1 MEQEFLNQLHEANPI
16 EQVVGD
22 YVQLKRAG
30 RNYVCTCP
38 FHSEKS
44 PSCTVFPETQSFYCF
59 GGGVGGD
66 IITFVK
72 KIENLT
78 FGEAVEKLAS
88 RCGMK
93 VPTDEKTRE
102 LTRLKERILDIN
114 RETANFYYKNLL
126 KGEDKRGLLY
136 FSKRKLK
143 PETIKKYG
151 LGYAPDAYTVLYE
164 HLKHLGF
171 SDYEMLEAQV
181 CRRGE
186 RGMYDIFRNRVM
198 FPIISE
204 KGSVIGFGGRVLD
217 DSKPKYLN
225 TPQTKVFDKG
235 RNCFSYN
242 FAKDSSSRTMI
253 LAEGYMDVIAMNQ
266 AGFDNVVATLGTALT
281 SEQAK
286 LIAKHSDRVVIS
298 YDGDEA
304 GQKAARRAINILS
317 EVGLKTAVL
326 KIEGAKDPDEFI
338 KKYGAERFRRIVNN
352 AGDAL
357 EFQIDRCREGLNLDD
372 ESDKGKFI
380 KKASEILADIS
391 EDIMRELYISKFC
404 RDYDFDKN
412 VLLSHVENVRKR
424 NRAEKKAERWKKVS
438 GQTYRS
444 NKTFVM
450 ESKREKAEKLIMLM
464 LLKNSRYYDEICQN
478 LSPDNFSDETL
489 KKVFEIIKNS
499 KPHEVTF
506 QSLSE
511 FLDDEQMSKISAVLS
526 SGNSIEADYEEFQ
539 MCLDV
544 IKKPFENSTE
554 SITDQDI
561 LDIVKAKRI

>member
-1 MEQEFLNQLHEANPI
+1 M
-16 EQVVGD
+16 D
-22 YVQLKRAG
+22 
-30 RNYVCTCP
+30 
-38 FHSEKS
+38 
-44 PSCTVFPETQSFYCF
+44 
-59 GGGVGGD
+59 
-66 IITFVK
+66 
-72 KIENLT
+72 
-78 FGEAVEKLAS
+78 
-88 RCGMK
+88 
-93 VPTDEKTRE
+93 
-102 LTRLKERILDIN
+102 RLLDIN

-404 RDYDFDKN
+404 RNYDFDKN

-424 NRAEKKAERWKKVS
+424 NRAEKKAERWKNVS

-450 ESKREKAEKLIMLM
+450 ESKREKAEKFIMLM

-561 LDIVKAKRI
+561 LDIVKAKRL

>member
-1 MEQEFLNQLHEANPI
+1 
-16 EQVVGD
+16 
-22 YVQLKRAG
+22 
-30 RNYVCTCP
+30 
-38 FHSEKS
+38 
-44 PSCTVFPETQSFYCF
+44 
-59 GGGVGGD
+59 
-66 IITFVK
+66 
-72 KIENLT
+72 
-78 FGEAVEKLAS
+78 
-88 RCGMK
+88 
-93 VPTDEKTRE
+93 
-102 LTRLKERILDIN
+102 
-114 RETANFYYKNLL
+114 
-126 KGEDKRGLLY
+126 
-136 FSKRKLK
+136 
-143 PETIKKYG
+143 
-151 LGYAPDAYTVLYE
+151 
-164 HLKHLGF
+164 
-171 SDYEMLEAQV
+171 
-181 CRRGE
+181 
-186 RGMYDIFRNRVM
+186 
-198 FPIISE
+198 
-204 KGSVIGFGGRVLD
+204 
-217 DSKPKYLN
+217 
-225 TPQTKVFDKG
+225 
-235 RNCFSYN
+235 
-242 FAKDSSSRTMI
+242 
-253 LAEGYMDVIAMNQ
+253 MDVIAMNQ

-424 NRAEKKAERWKKVS
+424 NRAEKKAKRWKNVS

-450 ESKREKAEKLIMLM
+450 ESKREKAEKFIMLM

-499 KPHEVTF
+499 KSQEVTF

-561 LDIVKAKRI
+561 LDIVKAKRL